1 MKTIINKFKF
11 CALILLVAFS
21 CTEIGD
27 DPAFDTSASE
37 RSTEAV
43 NEIKETLIEPAEG
56 WIFEYYPHDLQI
68 YGGYN
73 YILSFDDNKMVDVY
87 SERQADFSIPETSSY
102 DILSIGG
109 PVLTFDT
116 YNSVMHE
123 FSTPSAGEYQAKGG
137 DYEFI
142 LSHTDAEDVLNAR
155 GTVSDNNLKLI
166 KLTESPQSYLTK
178 VKEIVDY
185 LDGAIYALTVDGEK
199 VQVPAVNRNLTFPG
213 GSTEEDIVIAFI
225 YTPTGVKLYNSI
237 TVDGNE
243 ISEFTLDKDNNQLI
257 SLDGN
262 TILDILSPPLN
273 VNQDW
278 KIDILGAGDVSDAVY
293 NTFVDVFNVN
303 TATWGETLSTIISFG
318 NTRAGTGIEMFSIAT
333 ISTGSGYSA
342 GYNTE
347 FPLLISEP
355 SLLSIVRTTPGTN
368 WQWYGHLDP
377 MIALIVDNQP
387 YELEGTPAE
396 DPTVVKLTSTTD
408 PDVWF
413 TIRR

>member
-11 CALILLVAFS
+11 CTLILLVAFS

-37 RSTEAV
+37 RSSEAV
-43 NEIKETLIEPAEG
+43 TEIKATLTEPTEG

-73 YILSFDDNKMVDVY
+73 YILSFDDNNMVDVY

-123 FSTPSAGEYQAKGG
+123 FSTPSAAEYQAKGG
-137 DYEFI
+137 DHEFI
-142 LSHTDAEDVLNAR
+142 LSHTDVEDVLNAR

-185 LDGAIYALTVDGEK
+185 LDGAVYIMSTDGEITQIP
-199 VQVPAVNRNLTFPG
+199 VSNRNITFPG
-213 GSTEEDIVIAFI
+213 EDLEEDTVVAFI
-225 YTPTGVKLYNSI
+225 YTDTGIKLYETTTIN
-237 TVDGNE
+237 GNE
-243 ISEFTLDKDNNQLI
+243 VTEFTLDKDANQLI
-257 SLDGN
+257 SLDGS
-262 TILDILSPPLN
+262 TVLDIVFPPLN
-273 VNQDW
+273 TSQNWIINV
-278 KIDILGAGDVSDAVY
+278 IGAGEVSDTFF
-293 NTFVDVFNVN
+293 NTFVNIYN
-303 TATWGETLSTIISFG
+303 NNGAIYGETLSTDIEFG
-318 NTRAGTGIEMFSIAT
+318 NTITPTGIQFYS
-333 ISTGSGYSA
+333 SGYYA
-342 GYNTE
+342 EYNVT
-347 FPLLISEP
+347 FPLLFSNPE
-355 SLLSIVRTTPGTN
+355 LLSIARKGAGFN

-377 MIALIVDNQP
+377 LITLIVDNEP
-387 YELEGTPAE
+387 YEVEGTPAD
-396 DPTVVKLTSTTD
+396 DPTVVKLTSTVD

-413 TIRR
+413 TIRK